1 MRFLLPCKIGRDYL
15 NFAARCA
22 SIKPMLV
29 TRSRRIFQATI
40 SVLAIVA
47 WFGIT
52 NHCAL
57 GALVTAK
64 MQSPLAPMHCH
75 GNQPSPSKKTG
86 DEEIPCCKMLRA
98 TVTGEAKIIQVA
110 TKDYVPLQSWIVA
123 EIIFAHEARLRRAPQ
138 GLDTGPPFAAS
149 FAESVL
155 QRSVLAHA
163 PPFLA

>member
-1 MRFLLPCKIGRDYL
+1 MRFLPCKIGRDYL

-22 SIKPMLV
+22 SIKPMIA
-29 TRSRRIFQATI
+29 TRSRHIFQAAVSI
-40 SVLAIVA
+40 VAIVA

-57 GALVTAK
+57 GALVTSK
-64 MQSPLAPMHCH
+64 TQSPLAPMHCH

-110 TKDYVPLQSWIVA
+110 TKDYLPIQSWIVA
-123 EIIFAHEARLRRAPQ
+123 EIIFAHEARLHRAPQ